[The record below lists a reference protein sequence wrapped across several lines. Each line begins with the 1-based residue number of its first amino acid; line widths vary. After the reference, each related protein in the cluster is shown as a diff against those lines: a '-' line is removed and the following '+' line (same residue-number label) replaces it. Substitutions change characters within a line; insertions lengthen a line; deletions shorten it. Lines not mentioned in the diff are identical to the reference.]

1 MRWTHLRRGL
11 DFASRVLAD
20 FRRHKGF
27 LLAGGIAYNTL
38 ISMIPMLAVLLA
50 VLSAIFDHDLIVAVV
65 HAELALVLP
74 GGVDSVVHEI
84 EGFLANRD
92 MIGGIGLIVLLFFAS
107 LAFRMLEDALAV
119 IFEHRR
125 IPEARRFWIS
135 ALLPYLLILIL
146 GVALVALTTLFVLL
160 DTVPVARATELGD
173 VVTGLSSA
181 LLYVGGMAGHVL
193 LFALIYRLM
202 PRIKVQFRRAM
213 IGGLI
218 ATILWEIIRRIL
230 TWYFTS
236 LSMISVIYGSLATGV
251 IVLFSFEIAAVILLL
266 GAQAIAE
273 LQHSADAGL
282 PWYEAAPDEIEP
294 LTAPET
300 APETASETAP
310 WRAPAPPAAPQGSPA
325 PLREGSAARMPSEWA
340 ERAPTTSTPR

>member
-1 MRWTHLRRGL
+1 MRWTHARRGL

-38 ISMIPMLAVLLA
+38 ISLIPLLAVLLA
-50 VLSAIFDHDLIVAVV
+50 ILSTLFDQSQIVAVV

-74 GGVDSVVHEI
+74 GEVDAVVQEI

-92 MIGGIGLIVLLFFAS
+92 MIGGIGLLVLLFFAS

-160 DTVPVARATELGD
+160 DTVPVDPTTKLGD

-181 LLYVGGMAGHVL
+181 ILYLGGLAGHVF
-193 LFALIYRLM
+193 LFALIYHLM
-202 PRIKVQFRRAM
+202 PRIKVQFRRAI

-294 LTAPET
+294 LTPTE
-300 APETASETAP
+300 PSEPNSAQSP
-310 WRAPAPPAAPQGSPA
+310 QPQADRSGAAAAHQG
-325 PLREGSAARMPSEWA
+325 AARMPREWA